1 MGGVENSKTSVCL
14 KWRKEHVHTVVHGN
28 LTAELLGLRSRLGAL
43 SSFSPA
49 NHWGKNRGLS
59 EICKRKIICKS
70 KKCPLLKW
78 MRIFHIYSCL
88 CPFDDG
94 WRERLQQ
101 PILLSESQCF
111 LSPDLQ
117 RCSVA
122 PGNKQRQWQF
132 FESLGSRLGWL
143 FAWSF
148 SSNFPSFSASV
159 AVICVYQSVKQ
170 QTVIWHDTVFS
181 SIHSILWFWFF
192 FSNVKNCLLSS

>member
-14 KWRKEHVHTVVHGN
+14 KWRKERVHTVVHGN
-28 LTAELLGLRSRLGAL
+28 LTAELQGLRSRLGAL

-49 NHWGKNRGLS
+49 NHWGKNQGLS
-59 EICKRKIICKS
+59 EICKRKIICQS

-88 CPFDDG
+88 CPFAGG
-94 WRERLQQ
+94 WREGLQQ

-122 PGNKQRQWQF
+122 PENTWRQWQF

-143 FAWSF
+143 FGWSF
-148 SSNFPSFSASV
+148 SSNFPSLVLLWRLSV
-159 AVICVYQSVKQ
+159 CTRVENSR
-170 QTVIWHDTVFS
+170 
-181 SIHSILWFWFF
+181 LWFGMIRCFLASTQFYGSDFF
-192 FSNVKNCLLSS
+192 QM

>member
-28 LTAELLGLRSRLGAL
+28 LTAELLGPRSRLGAL

-88 CPFDDG
+88 CPFAG
-94 WRERLQQ
+94 GNQFFCQKANVSCLQTSSDALW
-101 PILLSESQCF
+101 LLRTRGGSGNSLKVWAAGLGDFLPEVLVQIF
-111 LSPDLQ
+111 LSLVLLW
-117 RCSVA
+117 RLSVCT
-122 PGNKQRQWQF
+122 R
-132 FESLGSRLGWL
+132 
-143 FAWSF
+143 
-148 SSNFPSFSASV
+148 V
-159 AVICVYQSVKQ
+159 
-170 QTVIWHDTVFS
+170 
-181 SIHSILWFWFF
+181 
-192 FSNVKNCLLSS
+192 